1 MDAQIDSKSTGLPE
15 KVLSDDDVQNMIAF
29 AKEAFA
35 FDFSGY
41 AFQSI
46 KRRFGR
52 LMDRMKLDGF
62 YDFKYE
68 VVNGGLS
75 RAKLLNE
82 ITVNVTEM
90 FRDPVVFK
98 SIVQT
103 IFPYLKTFP
112 QSKIWHAGCSSG
124 QEMYS
129 LAILLK
135 EHDFLS
141 KTIQYGTDI
150 NEDVLKTAKE
160 GIYSINDLRKYSSN
174 YLEAGGE
181 QSLSDY
187 YSIGYGLTKLDGS
200 LKNNMVFST
209 HDLVQ
214 GTSFN
219 EFQLIICRNV
229 LIYFDQALQSR
240 VLKLFVESLA
250 PFGFLVLGD
259 KESISYSGV
268 EDQLE
273 VIDSYHRIFR
283 KRT

>member
-1 MDAQIDSKSTGLPE
+1 MDAQIDSKPTGLPE
-15 KVLSDDDVQNMIAF
+15 RVLSDDDVQNMIAF

-52 LMDRMKLDGF
+52 LMDRMKLNGF

-68 VVNGGLS
+68 VANGGLS

-90 FRDPVVFK
+90 FRDPMVFK
-98 SIVQT
+98 SIGDIV
-103 IFPYLKTFP
+103 FPHLRTFP

-135 EHDFLS
+135 EHQLLS

-150 NEDVLKTAKE
+150 NDEVLNAARE
-160 GIYSINDLRKYSSN
+160 GIYSLNDLKKYSSN
-174 YLEAGGE
+174 YIKAGG
-181 QSLSDY
+181 QNSLSDY
-187 YSIGYGLTKLDGS
+187 YTIRYGLTKLDS
-200 LKNNMVFST
+200 TLKSNMVFST

-214 GTSFN
+214 GIGFN

-229 LIYFDQALQSR
+229 LIYFDKELQNK
-240 VLKLFVESLA
+240 VLKLFVESLS

-273 VIDSYHRIFR
+273 VVDASHRIFR
-283 KRT
+283 KRA

>member
-1 MDAQIDSKSTGLPE
+1 
-15 KVLSDDDVQNMIAF
+15 MIAF
-29 AKEAFA
+29 CKEAFA

-52 LMDRMKLDGF
+52 LMDRMNLASF

-68 VVNGGLS
+68 IVNGGLS

-90 FRDPVVFK
+90 FRDPLVFK
-98 SIVQT
+98 SIGDIV
-103 IFPYLKTFP
+103 FPHLHTFP

-135 EHDFLS
+135 EQQLLS

-150 NEDVLKTAKE
+150 NEEVLNTARD
-160 GIYSINDLRKYSSN
+160 GIYSLSDLKKYSAN
-174 YLEAGGE
+174 YLRAGG
-181 QSLSDY
+181 QNSLSDH
-187 YSIGYGLTKLDGS
+187 YSIRYGLTKLDSS
-200 LKNNMVFST
+200 LKSNMVLST

-229 LIYFDQALQSR
+229 LIYFEKELQNR

-250 PFGFLVLGD
+250 PFGYIVLGD

-273 VIDSYHRIFR
+273 AVDASNRIFR
-283 KRT
+283 KRN